1 MEYKEFT
8 TGKEI
13 AEYFN
18 SRNIVQ
24 IVKLESGFG
33 VFYEISKKDILKK
46 MYMNL
51 PAYSY
56 TEDLKDERFAATS
69 IDLKGLGFSQAEMP
83 IVINEAIET
92 IKHYKDED
100 GNQFYDKIIVDGL
113 VVKGIASKYFE

>member
-1 MEYKEFT
+1 MKYKEFT
-8 TGKEI
+8 TGKEV

-56 TEDLKDERFAATS
+56 TEDLKDERFATTS
-69 IDLKGLGFSQAEMP
+69 IDLKELGFSQAEMP

-100 GNQFYDKIIVDGL
+100 GNQFYDKIIVDGS
-113 VVKGIASKYFE
+113 VVKGIASKYFK

>member
-1 MEYKEFT
+1 MKYKEFT
-8 TGKEI
+8 TGKEV

-56 TEDLKDERFAATS
+56 TGDLKDERFATTS
-69 IDLKGLGFSQAEMP
+69 IDLKELGFSQAEMP

-100 GNQFYDKIIVDGL
+100 GNQFYDKIIVDGS
-113 VVKGIASKYFE
+113 VVKGIASKYFK

>member
-1 MEYKEFT
+1 MKYKEFT

-33 VFYEISKKDILKK
+33 VFYEISKKDILRKLH
-46 MYMNL
+46 MNL

-56 TEDLKDERFAATS
+56 TEDLKDERFATTS
-69 IDLKGLGFSQAEMP
+69 IDLKELGISQAEMP
-83 IVINEAIET
+83 IAIRDSIDT
-92 IKHYKDED
+92 IKHYTDED
-100 GNQFYDKIIVDGL
+100 GNQFYDKIIVDGS
-113 VVKGIASKYFE
+113 VVKGIASKYFK